1 MKRVLRLGLISI
13 TWLVIIIILVQLGFW
28 QLHRAQELN
37 KITAPT
43 ADQPVIALTEVSSP
57 GMNMPIKAVNRIVS
71 VSGVYEKAFIA
82 RDQKVNEQVIKD
94 LDVRVLRLDNS
105 FSVLIVRGV
114 AQIDLPE
121 ITSKVEVVGR
131 LYPRQNVDRAFAKVG
146 ELSRIDPA
154 LIVGR
159 EFPFLYDGYI
169 VLKSE
174 EFINQVSYPV
184 EFIESPQISQRIPGF
199 YWQHIS
205 YVVVWWFMAVL
216 VLLLPLFP
224 QMRQRNYIAIAA
236 EQDKLG
242 KSKPNKRVK
251 KTSTVKKSSTAKKA
265 GTKKKAIKS
274 SKKGRAE

>member
-13 TWLVIIIILVQLGFW
+13 TWLVIVIILVQLGFW

-43 ADQPVIALTEVSSP
+43 ADQPVIALTEISSP

-71 VSGVYEKAFIA
+71 VSGVYEKKFIA
-82 RDQKVNEQVIKD
+82 RDQKVNEQEVKD
-94 LDVRVLRLDNS
+94 LEVRVLRLENS
-105 FSVLIVRGV
+105 FSVLIVRGI
-114 AQIDLPE
+114 AQNNLPD
-121 ITSKVEVVGR
+121 INSKVDVVGR

-174 EFINQVSYPV
+174 EFIDQVSYPV
-184 EFIESPQISQRIPGF
+184 EFIDSPQISQRIPGF

-242 KSKPNKRVK
+242 KSKPKKR
-251 KTSTVKKSSTAKKA
+251 AKKA
-265 GTKKKAIKS
+265 ATKKKAIKS
-274 SKKGRAE
+274 SKRGKAK

>member
-13 TWLVIIIILVQLGFW
+13 AWLLFIVIFIQLGFW
-28 QLHRAQELN
+28 QLNRAQELN
-37 KITAPT
+37 RITAPL
-43 ADQPVIALTEVSSP
+43 ADQPVIALTDISSP

-71 VSGVYEKAFIA
+71 VSGVYEKKFIA
-82 RDQKVNEQVIKD
+82 RDQKVNEQVVKD
-94 LDVRVLRLDNS
+94 LDVRVLRLENS

-114 AQIDLPE
+114 AQSNLPD
-121 ITSKVEVVGR
+121 ISSKVELVGR
-131 LYPRQNVDRAFAKVG
+131 LYPRQNVDRAFAKAG
-146 ELSRIDPA
+146 ELARIDPA

-169 VLKSE
+169 VLRSE
-174 EFINQVSYPV
+174 EFIDQSNYPI
-184 EFIESPQISQRIPGF
+184 EFIDSPQISQRIPGF

-236 EQDKLG
+236 EQERLRKT
-242 KSKPNKRVK
+242 KVKRVKKASTVK
-251 KTSTVKKSSTAKKA
+251 KTSTVKKATKRVRAK
-265 GTKKKAIKS
+265 
-274 SKKGRAE
+274 

>member
-114 AQIDLPE
+114 AQNNLPD
-121 ITSKVEVVGR
+121 INSKVEVVGR

-154 LIVGR
+154 LIVGK

-174 EFINQVSYPV
+174 EFSDQISYPV
-184 EFIESPQISQRIPGF
+184 EFIESPQISQRVPGF

-242 KSKPNKRVK
+242 KSKPKKRP
-251 KTSTVKKSSTAKKA
+251 VKKSSTAKKA
-265 GTKKKAIKS
+265 TKS
-274 SKKGRAE
+274 SKRGKAK